1 MEVNE
6 VLSTLEAKD
15 IVEAISILITFLLGI
30 LSTIISASNSKKLKE
45 MESYKH
51 ILKMRELKI
60 DTRYKNNQLVI
71 EEVYMLLTNIK
82 NLSCNSECYLF
93 RTREEKL
100 HKYGEVVVEARE
112 SLIWVQKRVNIL
124 SVYMDKNIYLEIS
137 ELFKMIRELLNELDP
152 NNYRKFFNNS
162 LEKAIQEVEIKG
174 LTIIQKIQVDNE
186 QIIEK

>member
-6 VLSTLEAKD
+6 LLSTLEVKD
-15 IVEAISILITFLLGI
+15 IVEAISILITFILGI
-30 LSTIISASNSKKLKE
+30 LSTIISASNSRKLKE

-51 ILKMRELKI
+51 TLKMKELKI

-71 EEVYMLLTNIK
+71 EEVHMLLTNIK

-93 RTREEKL
+93 RNREEKL
-100 HKYGEVVVEARE
+100 HKYGEVVTEARE

-124 SVYMDKNIYLEIS
+124 SVYMDKNIYFDIG
-137 ELFKMIRELLNELDP
+137 ELFKLVRNLLNGLDP
-152 NNYRKFFNNS
+152 NNYKKFFNNYW
-162 LEKAIQEVEIKG
+162 EGAIQEVEIKG
-174 LTIIQKIQVDNE
+174 LAIIERIQNDNE